1 MLRTKYKG
9 YKRYKHERK
18 VSGCLQ
24 NFDHVTTVHE
34 SLGGLEHM
42 ERPPRSFERKLDP
55 ATLGIQIA
63 HWEWSGLV
71 YQRTWFDVCYI
82 CHIFYAPASQPVGI
96 ETWVHGISWV
106 PWQTGHANDHTL
118 KFGKRGLSLTSG
130 TWGIGLKFKENCYL
144 CMVKI
149 IPNSDSWVSISGS
162 GSYLSPSAVA

>member
-55 ATLGIQIA
+55 ATLGIQMA
-63 HWEWSGLV
+63 HWGVVKSPKTSEKIVIFRHSKVWEELLMTFLV
-71 YQRTWFDVCYI
+71 QLWAKQQNEPYTIHLF
-82 CHIFYAPASQPVGI
+82 
-96 ETWVHGISWV
+96 ESWI
-106 PWQTGHANDHTL
+106 QDTL
-118 KFGKRGLSLTSG
+118 IKLLR
-130 TWGIGLKFKENCYL
+130 W
-144 CMVKI
+144 
-149 IPNSDSWVSISGS
+149 
-162 GSYLSPSAVA
+162 